1 MNQQINLY
9 QPMFRRQEK
18 VFSALTMLQTIS
30 LFLVVLGIIYF
41 YGQYQLKPLQEQVRK
56 LSRDTASLQAQVSK
70 YRKQAP
76 PANRSKLLGN
86 EIARL
91 QQELDQRRRIRD
103 ILAHREIGNS
113 TGFSGYMEALAR
125 QHVQGTWLT
134 GVEIDN
140 GGKSLSLH
148 GKTLASEL
156 VPRYIQRLG
165 SEQILAGISFNA
177 MDLERPP
184 EQKAQLIAGNVPLN
198 FKISTR

>member
-41 YGQYQLKPLQEQVRK
+41 YGQSQLKPLQDQVRK
-56 LSRDTASLQAQVSK
+56 LSRDTASLQAQVNK
-70 YRKQAP
+70 YRKQVP
-76 PANRSKLLGN
+76 PAGRSKLLEN

-91 QQELDQRRRIRD
+91 QRELEQRRQIRD

-113 TGFSGYMEALAR
+113 IGFSRYMEALAR

-134 GVEIDN
+134 GVAIDN

-177 MDLERPP
+177 MDLQRPP
-184 EQKAQLIAGNVPLN
+184 EQKEQSIAGSVPLD

>member
-41 YGQYQLKPLQEQVRK
+41 YGQYQLKPLQEQARK
-56 LSRDTASLQAQVSK
+56 LNRDTASLQAHVNK
-70 YRKQAP
+70 YRKQVP
-76 PANRSKLLGN
+76 PANRSKLLEN

-103 ILAHREIGNS
+103 ILVHQEIGNS
-113 TGFSGYMEALAR
+113 TGFSEYMEALAR

-134 GVEIDN
+134 GVDIDN

-177 MDLERPP
+177 MDLQRPP
-184 EQKAQLIAGNVPLN
+184 EQKEQSFAGNVPLDFN
-198 FKISTR
+198 ISTR